1 MRRHGNAGRNA
12 SDAIGAIARWAA
24 RLLAAVSVAL
34 VTGRALAEPMLPI
47 LVYHEIRTGAD
58 GPTAISLSRFE
69 SQMRYLHER
78 GYVALTT
85 DQVIDFIKEGKA
97 PSGKIV
103 AIHFDDGWKS
113 ALAALPILDRFGFN
127 ATFWIIA
134 GTGISWPHMDW
145 EEVKMLAGRAGL
157 EVYSHTMTHPW
168 KDGETLVDWIAGRTP
183 GKGMDQARS
192 ELIESRR
199 LLEGK
204 LARPVPY
211 LAWPAG
217 RYDETLIA
225 LAREAGYRAL
235 FTIDDGVNR
244 PGEDPLRIRRTIVH
258 GGCDDEAFAQ
268 ILADGRNRQCES
280 SIGAQRTN

>member
-47 LVYHEIRTGAD
+47 LVYHEIRTGADGPAD

-113 ALAALPILDRFGFN
+113 ALADNSSPRTFTS
-127 ATFWIIA
+127 AT
-134 GTGISWPHMDW
+134 
-145 EEVKMLAGRAGL
+145 LAGVPCTVCTSPESASVPMCTFMPKYHCL
-157 EVYSHTMTHPW
+157 PF
-168 KDGETLVDWIAGRTP
+168 LVWCICGSRVFLAFFVDEGALMIVASTIVP
-183 GKGMDQARS
+183 LPTNSPRS
-192 ELIESRR
+192 E
-199 LLEGK
+199 G
-204 LARPVPY
+204 AR
-211 LAWPAG
+211 
-217 RYDETLIA
+217 
-225 LAREAGYRAL
+225 
-235 FTIDDGVNR
+235 
-244 PGEDPLRIRRTIVH
+244 
-258 GGCDDEAFAQ
+258 
-268 ILADGRNRQCES
+268 
-280 SIGAQRTN
+280 